1 MQRRYKEKQ
10 QKINTKGQAN
20 SIPATNRQQQRC
32 RECAEGM
39 GGIGYFLTAT
49 LQNEVNIAF
58 KVRAIFSLI
67 ARQKAFYR

>member
-1 MQRRYKEKQ
+1 MQRRCREKQ
-10 QKINTKGQAN
+10 PKINTKEQPN
-20 SIPATNRQQQRC
+20 STPATNQPQQRC

-67 ARQKAFYR
+67 AR